1 MGWFISAMRPARLT
15 DLVNSSV
22 YHRNVNPFR
31 NFLCFALY
39 RRLAAALIAVVLLS
53 GIGCRREA
61 ATGRRKNYPM
71 RGVVVSTDY
80 PKAEVVVN
88 QEAIPG
94 LMGAMT
100 MTYPLPNPGVLS
112 DVHPGDEIKARLWA
126 ASDDAGGTKLRLDR
140 VEVASRARPDEV
152 SAIQYHVPVTG
163 DVVPDFPLLNQ
174 DGRVIRLSDF
184 KGKAVMVTF
193 IHTRCD
199 IAIYCP
205 RVSEKF
211 AEIEKSLAADPAV
224 YAKTHLITISFD
236 PAYDTPQVL
245 RSYGAK
251 YLGAATPGAFA
262 HLDFAA
268 PAPADLLKM
277 EQFFNLRVSGK
288 GAALVHSLA
297 TVTIGKDGKVVGC
310 SPTSDWP
317 TSALLTQF
325 RSVANQ

>member
-1 MGWFISAMRPARLT
+1 
-15 DLVNSSV
+15 
-22 YHRNVNPFR
+22 
-31 NFLCFALY
+31 
-39 RRLAAALIAVVLLS
+39 
-53 GIGCRREA
+53 
-61 ATGRRKNYPM
+61 M
-71 RGVVVSTDY
+71 RGTVVSTDY

-88 QEAIPG
+88 QNAIPG

-112 DVHPGDEIKARLWA
+112 DLHPGDEIMARLWA
-126 ASDDAGGTKLRLDR
+126 TSEDAGRTKLRLDR
-140 VEVASRARPDEV
+140 VEVASRARPDEA
-152 SAIQYHVPVTG
+152 SAVQYHVPATG
-163 DVVPDFPLLNQ
+163 DAVPDFPLLNQ
-174 DGRVIRLSDF
+174 SGRAIRLSDF

-211 AEIEKSLAADPAV
+211 AEIEKSLAADPAL

-236 PAYDTPQVL
+236 PTYDTPQVL

-251 YLGAATPGAFA
+251 YLGADTPGAFA
-262 HLDFAA
+262 HWDFAA
-268 PAPADLLKM
+268 PAPADLLKI
-277 EQFFNLRVSGK
+277 EQFFNLRVTGK

-297 TVTIGKDGKVVGC
+297 TVTIDKNGKVVGC

-317 TSALLTQF
+317 TEALLKQF
-325 RSVANQ
+325 RSVASE

>member
-1 MGWFISAMRPARLT
+1 
-15 DLVNSSV
+15 VNTV
-22 YHRNVNPFR
+22 K
-31 NFLCFALY
+31 NFLVF
-39 RRLAAALIAVVLLS
+39 AALRRIAAVVVATALLC
-53 GIGCRREA
+53 GAVAGCRHGEQDA
-61 ATGRRKNYPM
+61 SKGRRKNYPL

-94 LMGAMT
+94 LMGAMQ

-112 DVHPGDEIKARLWA
+112 ELRPGDKITARLWA
-126 ASDDAGGTKLRLDR
+126 ASDGAGGTGLRLDR
-140 VEVASRARPDEV
+140 VEVSEAARPDLA
-152 SAIQYHVPVTG
+152 SKAQYHVPTTG
-163 DVVPDFPLLNQ
+163 DAVPDFPLLNQ
-174 DGRVIRLSDF
+174 DGHIIHLSDF
-184 KGKAVMVTF
+184 RGKALMVTF

-211 AEIEKSLAADPAV
+211 AEIEKALAAEPAV

-236 PAYDTPQVL
+236 PAYDTPAVL
-245 RSYGAK
+245 RAYAAK
-251 YLGAATPGAFA
+251 YAGHEAFA
-262 HLDFAA
+262 HWDFAA
-268 PAPADLLKM
+268 PTPGDLAKM

-325 RSVANQ
+325 RSVANE